1 MERAG
6 LERHLFVEAGGDLLR
21 PAWNPVRLN
30 RQGTLE
36 LRGMDSNFPEVTLTV
51 AALILGAADLV
62 RRDNP
67 KVVPDENV
75 DKFELDGGTLRV
87 PGFGLLGGEL
97 LHAAATGGVEDPV
110 VVAYLD
116 SIIELVSGDERR
128 LASLR
133 QHRHVTGGYPTTE
146 AEILKSYAPDDGG
159 LSEEQGLRLVLEACD
174 ELEAQVSRVG
184 GLARHEGEPADVS

>member
-1 MERAG
+1 MC
-6 LERHLFVEAGGDLLR
+6 
-21 PAWNPVRLN
+21 LN

-75 DKFELDGGTLRV
+75 DKFELDGGTLRI

-146 AEILKSYAPDDGG
+146 AEILK
-159 LSEEQGLRLVLEACD
+159 E
-174 ELEAQVSRVG
+174 
-184 GLARHEGEPADVS
+184 